1 MPNCGGWKYAAEHGI
16 AVEAFPSSAKTLVDG
31 KCVALSTDQLITAL
45 KEKYDVDFVL
55 LAGYLKVPYLM
66 FIVLAMHYSACA

>member
-16 AVEAFPSSAKTLVDG
+16 AVEAFPASAKTLVDG
-31 KCVALSTDQLITAL
+31 KCVALSTEQLITAL
-45 KEKYDVDFVL
+45 NEKYDVDFVL

-66 FIVLAMHYSACA
+66 FIVHATH